1 MSGNGEPRRYR
12 KQQRARKEEDT
23 RRCITEAVVELHR
36 TVGPANTRVTE
47 VAERAGVS
55 RMTVYNHFP
64 TDADLIEACSTHWAV
79 RNPTPDPASWAA
91 EPDPTERL
99 RRALTELYA
108 WCAAT
113 ADMMGNVLR
122 DAPIVQALG
131 DLMEER
137 WSPYVD
143 GMVAVLAAGWG
154 EKPGSRDVRAALRL
168 AVDFGTWQVLAD
180 AGLDPD
186 RAAELATRMVACAG
200 VPLEIPGEAGRR
212 LLTGAG

>member
-23 RRCITEAVVELHR
+23 RRRITEAVVELHR

-79 RNPTPDPASWAA
+79 PNPTPDPASWAA

-122 DAPIVQALG
+122 DAPIVPALG

-143 GMVAVLAAGWG
+143 GMLAVLAAGWG

>member
-23 RRCITEAVVELHR
+23 RRRITEAVVELHR

-79 RNPTPDPASWAA
+79 PNPTPDPASWAA

-143 GMVAVLAAGWG
+143 GMLAVLAAGWG

>member
-23 RRCITEAVVELHR
+23 RRRITEAVVELHR

-79 RNPTPDPASWAA
+79 PNPTPDPASWAA

>member
-1 MSGNGEPRRYR
+1 
-12 KQQRARKEEDT
+12 
-23 RRCITEAVVELHR
+23 
-36 TVGPANTRVTE
+36 
-47 VAERAGVS
+47 
-55 RMTVYNHFP
+55 MTVYNHFP

-91 EPDPTERL
+91 EPEPTERL

-108 WCAAT
+108 WYAAT

-122 DAPIVQALG
+122 DAPIVPALG

-143 GMVAVLAAGWG
+143 GMVAVLAAGRG
-154 EKPGSRDVRAALRL
+154 EEPGLREVRAALRL

-186 RAAELATRMVACAG
+186 RAAELATRMVACVG

-212 LLTGAG
+212 LHTGAG

>member
-23 RRCITEAVVELHR
+23 RRRITEAVVELHR

-79 RNPTPDPASWAA
+79 PNPTPDPASWAA

-108 WCAAT
+108 WYAAT

-122 DAPIVQALG
+122 DAPIVPALG

-143 GMVAVLAAGWG
+143 GMLAVLAAGWG